1 VNTRRQRAAV
11 PTFAMPDVHIISGCR
26 DFHFYDVDQQRQRF
40 CAGT

>member
-11 PTFAMPDVHIISGCR
+11 PTFAMPDVHLISGCAISI
-26 DFHFYDVDQQRQRF
+26 FMMSKQRQRF